1 MLSAVIP
8 VYNERESLPVLH
20 AELRDVARGAGY
32 ELECIFVDDGSTDDS
47 WQTIRALCQQD
58 PRNRG
63 IRFRH
68 NRGKAAAM
76 AAGFAISGGQ
86 IVATLDAD
94 LQDNPHELPHLMAVL
109 DSGVDLVVGWKQVR
123 HDPWHKVFPSRVFNA
138 LVGWVTGVHL
148 HDVNCGLKL
157 MRRDVV
163 DAVPLYGE
171 LHRFVPVLAAAK
183 GFRVG
188 EVVVEH
194 RARRFGH
201 SKYGMRRFLKGLFD
215 LATVKFVTT
224 YGERPQHL
232 FGTAGLISALLGFV
246 LLAWSRLGWGD
257 GSRSLNLLDLC
268 GVGLLLF
275 GAQLFVT
282 GLIAELVVASLRGRL
297 RTRRAALD
305 FVVETTFD
313 EPVPSGAD
321 AAHEPDAGR
330 PLRESQA
337 ERINVP

>member
-157 MRRDVV
+157 MRREVV

-183 GFRVG
+183 GFRVA

-232 FGTAGLISALLGFV
+232 FGTAGLISTLLGFV
-246 LLAWSRLGWGD
+246 LLVWGRLGLGD
-257 GSRSLNLLDLC
+257 GSRELNLLDLC
-268 GVGLLLF
+268 GVGVLLF

-282 GLIAELVVASLRGRL
+282 GLIAELVVASLRGRR

-313 EPVPSGAD
+313 EPVPTGAD
-321 AAHEPDAGR
+321 AAHEGTAVR

>member
-8 VYNERESLPVLH
+8 VFNERESLPVLH
-20 AELRDVARGAGY
+20 AELRQVAHSAGY
-32 ELECIFVDDGSTDDS
+32 ELECIFVDDGSTDGS
-47 WQTIRALCQQD
+47 WQVIQDLCQQD
-58 PRNRG
+58 PLTQG

-68 NRGKAAAM
+68 NRGKAAAL
-76 AAGFAISGGQ
+76 AAGFAVSSGQ
-86 IVATLDAD
+86 VIATLDAD
-94 LQDNPHELPHLMAVL
+94 LQDNPHELPHLMAAL
-109 DSGVDLVVGWKQVR
+109 DAGVDLVVGWKQVR

-138 LVGWVTGVHL
+138 LVGWMTGVRL

-163 DAVPLYGE
+163 DSVPLYGE
-171 LHRFVPVLAAAK
+171 LHRFVPVLAASR

-194 RARRFGH
+194 RPRRFGH

-232 FGTAGLISALLGFV
+232 FGTAGLVSAIVGLG
-246 LLAWSRLGWGD
+246 LLAWSRISAGDLWQRVDVRDLLG
-257 GSRSLNLLDLC
+257 LA
-268 GVGLLLF
+268 LLLF

-282 GLIAELVVASLRGRL
+282 GMVAELVVAGLRGRR

-313 EPVPSGAD
+313 EPELTGEDV
-321 AAHEPDAGR
+321 AHQPDSPR
-330 PLRESQA
+330 RLREDHIA
-337 ERINVP
+337 RMNVP

>member
-20 AELRDVARGAGY
+20 AELRDVASAAGY
-32 ELECIFVDDGSTDDS
+32 ELECIFVDDGSTDGS
-47 WQTIRALCQQD
+47 WQTILALCQQD
-58 PRNRG
+58 ARTRG

-68 NRGKAAAM
+68 NRGKAAAL
-76 AAGFAISGGQ
+76 AAGFAVATGQ

-94 LQDNPHELPHLMAVL
+94 LQDNPHELPHLLEAL
-109 DSGVDLVVGWKQVR
+109 DSGADLVVGWKKVR
-123 HDPWHKVFPSRVFNA
+123 HDPWHKVIPSRVFNA
-138 LVGWVTGVHL
+138 LVGWVTGVRL

-157 MRRDVV
+157 MRRDVI

-171 LHRFVPVLAAAK
+171 LHRFVPILAASR

-194 RARRFGH
+194 RPRRFGH

-232 FGTAGLISALLGFV
+232 FGTAGLVAATIGIA
-246 LLAWSRLGWGD
+246 LLAWSRLAARDLWAGVD
-257 GSRSLNLLDLC
+257 LRDLLGLA
-268 GVGLLLF
+268 LLLF
-275 GAQLFVT
+275 GAQLFIT
-282 GLIAELVVASLRGRL
+282 GMVAELVVAGLRGRR

-313 EPVPSGAD
+313 EPELTGED
-321 AAHEPDAGR
+321 AAHQPDSSR
-330 PLRESQA
+330 RLRDSHV
-337 ERINVP
+337 ERMNVP

>member
-76 AAGFAISGGQ
+76 AAGFAIASGQ
-86 IVATLDAD
+86 VVATLDAD

-232 FGTAGLISALLGFV
+232 FGTAGLISALLGVV
-246 LLAWSRLGWGD
+246 LLAWSKLGPGD
-257 GSRSLNLLDLC
+257 APRQLTVSDLC

-282 GLIAELVVASLRGRL
+282 GLVAELVVASLRGRR

-313 EPVPSGAD
+313 EPVPTGAD
-321 AAHEPDAGR
+321 AAHEPDALR
-330 PLRESQA
+330 SRRESSA

>member
-76 AAGFAISGGQ
+76 AAGFAISNGQ

-123 HDPWHKVFPSRVFNA
+123 HDPWHKVFPSRIFNA

-232 FGTAGLISALLGFV
+232 FGTAGLISALLGLV
-246 LLAWSRLGWGD
+246 LLAWSKLGPGD
-257 GSRSLNLLDLC
+257 ASGQLTVADLC

-282 GLIAELVVASLRGRL
+282 GLIAELVVAGLRGRR

-313 EPVPSGAD
+313 APVPTGAD
-321 AAHEPDAGR
+321 AAHEPDALR
-330 PLRESQA
+330 PRRESPA
-337 ERINVP
+337 ERINAP

>member
-76 AAGFAISGGQ
+76 AAGFAISSGQ
-86 IVATLDAD
+86 IIATLDAD

-232 FGTAGLISALLGFV
+232 FGTSGLISALLGVV
-246 LLAWSRLGWGD
+246 LLAWSKLGPGAD
-257 GSRSLNLLDLC
+257 SRQLNLLDLC

-313 EPVPSGAD
+313 EPVPTGAD

-330 PLRESQA
+330 PLRESHA